1 MKAKRFSLDGDT
13 MGVLTQVRGLLAS
26 RGIEGYL
33 TGGYIRDRL
42 IGRASLDIDIVVNAP
57 AMQVAR
63 FLAESLDSR
72 FVPLDEENEIARVV
86 LAADVPDHMDLS
98 TMRGDIADDLS
109 LRDFTIDAMA
119 ISLNDIDIPDPNII
133 NPSGGLE
140 DLRAGVVRSVSEE
153 GLRRD
158 PLRLLRAVRLAAECG
173 FSIEGATAEQ
183 IERHHRLVATVAA
196 ERIRDE
202 ICRLLDVAGSAG
214 WLRKLDE
221 LGLLLAV
228 LPELA
233 PCKGEPQPKEHFW
246 DVLAH
251 SVETVA
257 TIEFLL
263 HISDVD
269 YLGEQV
275 RDAVPWYP
283 QMEDYFAETISSGH
297 SRLTLLKLAG
307 LLHDIAKPQ
316 TKTVEAGGR
325 MRFLGHSQE
334 GAAVAGRIMDRLR
347 FSNRERDMVAAMIEH
362 HLRPGQMAR
371 DEEMPT
377 RRAIYRYFRDTG
389 DVGIDTIFLNLAD
402 HLAAR
407 GPTLEFDEWLRHA
420 RAMEYVIDNRLS
432 QDNVASLPR
441 LITGHD
447 LIEKFGISPGPRI
460 GMLLEAV
467 REAQAAGEIANR
479 DEALTYAGGLLKGA
493 K

>member
-1 MKAKRFSLDGDT
+1 
-13 MGVLTQVRGLLAS
+13 MGILTQVQGLLAS

-42 IGRASLDIDIVVNAP
+42 IGRESQDLDIVVNAP

-63 FLAESLDSR
+63 FLAESLDSK

-86 LAADVPDHMDLS
+86 FSAEVPDHLDLS
-98 TMRGDIADDLS
+98 MMRGAIADDLA

-119 ISLNDIDIPDPNII
+119 IKLEDINMPAPTII
-133 NPSGGLE
+133 NPCDGLK
-140 DLRAGVVRSVSEE
+140 DLKAGVVRSVSEE

-173 FSIEGATAEQ
+173 FSIDNSTAEQ
-183 IERHHRLVATVAA
+183 IARHHEMIATVAA

-202 ICRLLDVAGSAG
+202 LCRLLGVSPAAV
-214 WLRKLDE
+214 WLRRLDE

-246 DVLAH
+246 DVLSH
-251 SVETVA
+251 SIETVA

-263 HISDVD
+263 HASDVE
-269 YLGEQV
+269 YLGKQV
-275 RDAVPWYP
+275 REAAPWHP
-283 QMEDYFAETISSGH
+283 QLEDYFSEAISSGH

-316 TKTVEAGGR
+316 TKTVEADGR
-325 MRFLGHSQE
+325 MRFFGHSQE
-334 GAAVAGRIMDRLR
+334 GAAVAGGIMARLR
-347 FSNRERDMVAAMIEH
+347 FSNRERDMVATMIEH

-420 RAMEYVIDNRLS
+420 NAMRYVIENRLS

-441 LITGHD
+441 LITGYD
-447 LIEKFGISPGPRI
+447 LMERFGISPGPEI
-460 GMLLEAV
+460 GRLLEAV
-467 REAQAAGEIANR
+467 HEAQAAGEIASR
-479 DEALTYAGGLLKGA
+479 EDALIYAGGLLKEA